1 MVITVLVVA
10 ILGLAF
16 AIGAALL
23 VYRGGKRGM
32 AAALVLVGIVVAIAL
47 VVALMIALLPGGGQT
62 PIP

>member
-1 MVITVLVVA
+1 MVIAVLVVA

-23 VYRGGKRGM
+23 VYRAGKGGM
-32 AAALVLVGIVVAIAL
+32 AAALVLVVIMMAIAL

-62 PIP
+62 PLP